1 MEFEIIIP
9 TEYEELLEKRAE
21 EQGVTLEKLLGNAI
35 RNYIEKEST
44 DGRK

>member
-1 MEFEIIIP
+1 MKFEIIL

-21 EQGVTLEKLLGNAI
+21 ERGASVEELLENAI
-35 RNYIEKEST
+35 RNYEKESA

>member
-21 EQGVTLEKLLGNAI
+21 ERGVSVEELLENAI